1 MLKIVPTFFVFL
13 FHIQFLFV
21 NGSCPEGTSL
31 HINQSIR
38 KIKPQHQQA
47 KTLSLIL
54 LPPPPLYCATITV
67 LNTALPLPIEK

>member
-54 LPPPPLYCATITV
+54 LLPPLYCATITV